1 MTLKS
6 AAAAINQYYTQRT
19 VAQRVY
25 MTFACAS
32 MCVFMRLC
40 WDIVRSDVAV
50 EQVKGS
56 DELRDR
62 IIQAS
67 RQARNQPDYPQ
78 ELLPDFVPNSICD
91 NKYLYQESR
100 LHSNGHIATSRCPS
114 CPPIHIGCGHAV
126 ASRPTL
132 CVSAVSE
139 KQSVYTAVG
148 MHLDL
153 SILSDSW
160 IFIITGLSKT
170 VFCPSAFCAGLNC
183 CTPRLNRI

>member
-1 MTLKS
+1 
-6 AAAAINQYYTQRT
+6 
-19 VAQRVY
+19 VADRDRV
-25 MTFACAS
+25 TF
-32 MCVFMRLC
+32 V
-40 WDIVRSDVAV
+40 WDKVRSDVAV

-100 LHSNGHIATSRCPS
+100 LHSNGHIATNRCPS

-126 ASRPTL
+126 VQRPSL

-148 MHLDL
+148 KHPDRFLL
-153 SILSDSW
+153 YFSFIL
-160 IFIITGLSKT
+160 I
-170 VFCPSAFCAGLNC
+170 VFV
-183 CTPRLNRI
+183 